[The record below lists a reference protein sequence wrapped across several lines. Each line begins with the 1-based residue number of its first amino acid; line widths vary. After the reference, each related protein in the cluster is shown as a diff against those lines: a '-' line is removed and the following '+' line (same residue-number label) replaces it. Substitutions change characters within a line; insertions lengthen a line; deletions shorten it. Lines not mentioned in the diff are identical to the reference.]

1 MLISYIIIDATST
14 LNKESDRF
22 LEFDELLCVG
32 ISTNYDDAIDLILE
46 KKPQPIFFH
55 FSNEIPLHLLL
66 NVQQYLEKLPYVVA
80 INATE
85 EYAYKAL
92 KQGVMD
98 YVLLPQLNS
107 ELRKSVLKF
116 IKYYKDTSMEKLCI
130 KSNGDYHFIP
140 LDEIIYLKADNNTT
154 DFYLQSGKIISGF
167 KTMKFFEGQL
177 PFYFFRVHNSY
188 IVNIKFVTRINL
200 GKFDCFLFDN
210 MYKIPFSRTFREN
223 IDAIIKRIG
232 KI

>member
-1 MLISYIIIDATST
+1 VLISYIIIDATET
-14 LNKESDRF
+14 LTKESDRF
-22 LEFDELLCVG
+22 LEFNELLCVG
-32 ISTNYDDAIDLILE
+32 ITSTFDKAIDLILE
-46 KKPQPIFFH
+46 KKPQLVFFH

-66 NVQQYLEKLPYVVA
+66 NIQQYVEKLPYVIA
-80 INATE
+80 FNATE
-85 EYAYKAL
+85 KNAYKAL

-98 YVLLPQLNS
+98 YVLTSNIES

-116 IKYYKDTSMEKLCI
+116 IKFYKDTSVEKLCI

-154 DFYLQSGKIISGF
+154 DFYLQTGKVISGF
-167 KTMKFFEGQL
+167 KTMKYFEGQL

-210 MYKIPFSRTFREN
+210 MYKISFSRTYRDN

-232 KI
+232 KF

>member
-1 MLISYIIIDATST
+1 MIALNDTDA
-14 LNKESDRF
+14 
-22 LEFDELLCVG
+22 
-32 ISTNYDDAIDLILE
+32 
-46 KKPQPIFFH
+46 H
-55 FSNEIPLHLLL
+55 
-66 NVQQYLEKLPYVVA
+66 
-80 INATE
+80 
-85 EYAYKAL
+85 AYKAL
-92 KQGVMD
+92 KHGVMD
-98 YVLLPQLNS
+98 YVLMPFLES

-116 IKYYKDTSMEKLCI
+116 IKFYKDTSIEKLCI

-140 LDEIIYLKADNNTT
+140 LDDIIYLKADNNTT
-154 DFYLQSGKIISGF
+154 DFYLQSGKVISGF

-210 MYKIPFSRTFREN
+210 IHKIPFSRTYREN

-232 KI
+232 

>member
-1 MLISYIIIDATST
+1 MLISYIIIDATET
-14 LNKESDRF
+14 LTQESDRF
-22 LEFDELLCVG
+22 LEFNELLCVG
-32 ISTNYDDAIDLILE
+32 VSTTYDNAIDLILE
-46 KKPQPIFFH
+46 KKPQLIFFH

-66 NVQQYLEKLPYVVA
+66 NIQQYLEKLPYVIA
-80 INATE
+80 LNDTDAH
-85 EYAYKAL
+85 AYKAL
-92 KQGVMD
+92 KHGVMD
-98 YVLLPQLNS
+98 YVLMPFLES

-116 IKYYKDTSMEKLCI
+116 IKFYKDTSIEKLCI

-140 LDEIIYLKADNNTT
+140 LDDIIYLKADNNTT
-154 DFYLQSGKIISGF
+154 DFYLQSGKVISGF

-210 MYKIPFSRTFREN
+210 IHKIPFSRTYREN

-232 KI
+232 

>member
-1 MLISYIIIDATST
+1 MLISYIIIDATET
-14 LNKESDRF
+14 LTQETDKF
-22 LEFDELLCVG
+22 LEFNELLCVG
-32 ISTNYDDAIDLILE
+32 KCATYDGAIDLILE
-46 KKPQPIFFH
+46 KKPQLIFFH
-55 FSNEIPLHLLL
+55 FSNEIPLHLLV
-66 NVQQYLEKLPYVVA
+66 NIQQYIDRLPYVIA
-80 INATE
+80 LNATE
-85 EYAYKAL
+85 DYAYKAL
-92 KQGVMD
+92 KYGVMD
-98 YVLLPQLNS
+98 YVLTPFIQS

-116 IKYYKDTSMEKLCI
+116 IKFYKDTSSEKLCI
-130 KSNGDYHFIP
+130 KSNGDYHFIS

-154 DFYLQSGKIISGF
+154 DFYLQSGKVISGF

-210 MYKIPFSRTFREN
+210 MYKVPFSRTYREN

-232 KI
+232 SF

>member
-14 LNKESDRF
+14 LSKESDRF

-46 KKPQPIFFH
+46 KKPQLIFFH

-66 NVQQYLEKLPYVVA
+66 NVQQYLEQLPYVVA
-80 INATE
+80 LNATE

-98 YVLLPQLNS
+98 YVLLPQLDS

-116 IKYYKDTSMEKLCI
+116 IKYYKDTSVEKLCI

>member
-46 KKPQPIFFH
+46 KKPQLIFFH

-66 NVQQYLEKLPYVVA
+66 SVQQYLEKLPYVVA

>member
-46 KKPQPIFFH
+46 KKPQLIFFH

-66 NVQQYLEKLPYVVA
+66 SVQQYLEKLPYVVA

-210 MYKIPFSRTFREN
+210 MYKIPFSRSFREN

>member
-1 MLISYIIIDATST
+1 MLISYIIIDATET
-14 LNKESDRF
+14 LTQESDRF
-22 LEFDELLCVG
+22 LEFNELLCVG
-32 ISTNYDDAIDLILE
+32 VSSTYDNAIDLILE
-46 KKPQPIFFH
+46 KKPQLIFFH

-66 NVQQYLEKLPYVVA
+66 NIQQYLEKLPYVIA
-80 INATE
+80 LNDTDAH
-85 EYAYKAL
+85 AYKAL
-92 KQGVMD
+92 KHGVMD
-98 YVLLPQLNS
+98 YVLMPFLES

-116 IKYYKDTSMEKLCI
+116 IKFYKDTSIEKLCI

-140 LDEIIYLKADNNTT
+140 LDDIIYLKADNNTT
-154 DFYLQSGKIISGF
+154 DFYLQSGKVISGF

-210 MYKIPFSRTFREN
+210 IHKIPFSRTYREN

-232 KI
+232 

>member
-1 MLISYIIIDATST
+1 MLISYIIIDST
-14 LNKESDRF
+14 EKLTQESERF
-22 LEFDELLCVG
+22 LEFNELLCVG
-32 ISTNYDDAIDLILE
+32 KSTTYDTAIDLILE
-46 KKPQPIFFH
+46 KKPQLILFH
-55 FSNEIPLHLLL
+55 FSDEIPLHLLINIL
-66 NVQQYLEKLPYVVA
+66 QYIDKLPYVIA
-80 INATE
+80 LNASE
-85 EYAYKAL
+85 DKAYAAL
-92 KQGVMD
+92 KHGVMD
-98 YVLLPQLNS
+98 YVLTSFIES

-116 IKYYKDTSMEKLCI
+116 IKFYKDTSVEKLCI

-154 DFYLQSGKIISGF
+154 DFYLQSGKVISGF
-167 KTMKFFEGQL
+167 KTMKYFEGQL

-210 MYKIPFSRTFREN
+210 MYKISFSRTYRDN

-232 KI
+232 NI